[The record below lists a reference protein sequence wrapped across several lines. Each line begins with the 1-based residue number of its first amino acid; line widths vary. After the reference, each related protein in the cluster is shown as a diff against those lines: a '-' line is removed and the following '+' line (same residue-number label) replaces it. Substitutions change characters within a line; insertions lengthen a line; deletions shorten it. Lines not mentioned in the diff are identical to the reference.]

1 PSHLYPPP
9 LHTHIHVNRSTLTVV
24 QQPMRARMC
33 GFGDKDRRPCTPPPI
48 VRLTFKE
55 PVNIDEIDTTFF
67 VVIVDLWS
75 PDQTSEL
82 NLVVH
87 TAAPTI
93 SGPDPAGSDRPS
105 PHGGIASCTR
115 NLVGSLVASASKLY
129 DLNGELGIFFVF
141 QDLSIRTEGQFR
153 LKFSFANLANNEA
166 SSPVSNVECE
176 VFSDAFFVYSAK
188 RFPGM
193 IESTPLSRCFAKQG
207 VKIPVRKDSSKAHR

>member
-1 PSHLYPPP
+1 MVDCTFPFILR
-9 LHTHIHVNRSTLTVV
+9 RSILTVV

-55 PVNIDEIDTTFF
+55 SVNIDEIDTTFF

-75 PDQTSEL
+75 PDQASEL

-87 TAAPTI
+87 TAAPAA
-93 SGPDPAGSDRPS
+93 SAAESSDRANS
-105 PHGGIASCTR
+105 HNTIASCTR

-166 SSPVSNVECE
+166 SSAVSNVECE
-176 VFSDAFFVYSAK
+176 VFSDPFYVYSAK

-207 VKIPVRKDSSKAHR
+207 VKIPVRKDSSKPRGEDY